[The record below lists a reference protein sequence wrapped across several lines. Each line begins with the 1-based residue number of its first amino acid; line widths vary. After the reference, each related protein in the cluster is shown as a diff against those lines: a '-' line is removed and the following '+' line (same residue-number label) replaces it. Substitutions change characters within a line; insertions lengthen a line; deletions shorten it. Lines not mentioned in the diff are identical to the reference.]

1 MLKPQSEPRHAH
13 RMLWRKHSTEQLA
26 DWMGRAVATY
36 PRIAFTLRTSKS
48 AQLAYES
55 TVSSVGLSTDSALTP
70 TFGSARDATHGAVPE
85 PPLTVHAGVEPIA
98 HRAKA
103 VAADEYSAS
112 VPPRSAV

>member
-1 MLKPQSEPRHAH
+1 MSQ
-13 RMLWRKHSTEQLA
+13 Q
-26 DWMGRAVATY
+26 
-36 PRIAFTLRTSKS
+36 
-48 AQLAYES
+48 
-55 TVSSVGLSTDSALTP
+55 SVGLSTDSALTP

-112 VPPRSAV
+112 VPPRSAVDTEV